1 MAFDAGMLSSVI
13 REINGLALGGR
24 IDKINQPSKDEIIL
38 NIRSVSGN
46 FKLLINAGPN
56 NPRLGF
62 TSSTADNPDKPPMF
76 CVLLR
81 RHISGARLVSVTQ
94 LGFERAAI
102 FEFAA
107 RDELGFDCTRKLVAE
122 VMGKYSNLILTD
134 GDGKIISALKIVDFT
149 TSSKRQVLPGM
160 RYEAPPKQ
168 DKHDPTST
176 TKEEFISLFNNA
188 PKERAADKFIS
199 SEYLGISST
208 VAREIVCRATRHTDT
223 PLAFCDA
230 NTLYREFSS
239 VFEIIKSGKYEP
251 TLIYVD
257 GKPTEYCFMPLIQYG
272 NSEARRFDT
281 LGELLDSYY
290 LERDR
295 EQRTRQRAADLLKL
309 LTNAEARI
317 KKKLEL
323 QRAELS
329 DCEKGITFK
338 ERGDLITAN
347 IYKLSRGD
355 KKVTVTDYSKING
368 DGSYVELEIELDER
382 LSPSANAQRYYKKY
396 AKTKTAKVE
405 LSKQIAIG
413 ESELEY
419 VYSVFDALSHAE
431 TAADLAE
438 IREELAGAGYASKLK
453 LSKKAQRHQK
463 PQIAK
468 FVTSGGYTV
477 LCGKN
482 NIQNEYIT
490 FKLAEKDD
498 WWFHAKGTQGSHVL
512 MQCNGEEPSVTD
524 FTEAAEIAAA
534 FSRAAGGEKVDVDY
548 TKARNVKKPSSG
560 KPGLVIYH
568 TNWSC
573 TVTPNADAVSKRRI
587 S

>member
-1 MAFDAGMLSSVI
+1 MAFDAGMLSAVV
-13 REINGLALGGR
+13 REINELALGGR

-38 NIRSVSGN
+38 NIRSASGN

-62 TSSTADNPDKPPMF
+62 TSSAADNPDKPPMF

-81 RHISGARLVSVTQ
+81 RHISGARLSSVTQ

-102 FEFAA
+102 FEFAS
-107 RDELGFDCTRKLVAE
+107 RDELGFDCTRRLIAE

-160 RYEAPPKQ
+160 RYEEPPKQ
-168 DKHDPTST
+168 DKHDPTSA
-176 TKEEFISLFNNA
+176 TKEEFFSLFEAA

-199 SEYLGISST
+199 GEYLGISAT
-208 VAREIVCRATRHTDT
+208 VAREIVYRATRHTDT
-223 PLAFCDA
+223 PLAYCDI
-230 NTLYREFSS
+230 NILYREFSS
-239 VFEIIKSGKYEP
+239 VFDAIKAGKREP
-251 TLIYVD
+251 TLVYID
-257 GKPTEYCFMPLIQYG
+257 GKPTEYCFMPLTQYG
-272 NSEARRFDT
+272 NAELKNFNT

-295 EQRTRQRAADLLKL
+295 EQRTRQRASDLLKL
-309 LTNAEARI
+309 LTNAESRI

-323 QRAELS
+323 QKAELD

-347 IYKLSRGD
+347 IYKLARGD
-355 KKVTVTDYSKING
+355 KKVLVTDYSIIND
-368 DGSYVELEIELDER
+368 DGSYAEIEIELDER

-413 ESELEY
+413 ERELEY
-419 VYSVFDALSHAE
+419 IYSVFDALSHAE
-431 TAADLAE
+431 TAADLSE
-438 IREELAGAGYASKLK
+438 IREELASSGYASRLK
-453 LSKKAQRHQK
+453 LSKKAQRLKK

-512 MQCNGEEPSVTD
+512 MVCKGEEPSVSD
-524 FTEAAEIAAA
+524 FTEAAEIAAQ

-548 TKARNVKKPSSG
+548 TKAKNVKKPASG

-573 TVTPNADAVSKRRI
+573 TVTPNAERVSKKRI
-587 S
+587 N